1 MSLWLRLGWR
11 EIVRNPRF
19 TALFVVNLALGLAG
33 FLLITAFG
41 GSLARHLDDNLRE
54 MLGADLVLRSSRQ
67 LSAEEQRLGRTLA
80 GPGAVQAEQLSFY
93 SMVRGPRQARLAH
106 VVAVDAAHPLYGT
119 LDYADGLAHA
129 QVIGGLQRERTVLLT
144 REAARALEVEKGE
157 TLTIGQADY
166 RVSFFLERDP
176 AAEFSAIDLAPKLF
190 LGLPQVRESGLIR
203 FGSRVSY
210 QTLIRLPANTDAAA
224 VAARLEKALA
234 AAAGGETPVRV
245 ATTAEV
251 NRRLGRVIGFF
262 AEFLGLAGMVS
273 LFLAGLA
280 AAHLFQEQLRARSRE
295 TAILLSLG
303 ARRAAALGLHSG
315 VLAVLGLAAA
325 LLAILFAWLLLPLFA
340 LLFRGLLPAGLQ
352 LGIGPADAV
361 LAVIVGV
368 AGSFLFCLPV
378 SLRLAAVQP
387 LHLLQET
394 AEPPSAQTTALRLLP
409 LLGLLP
415 ALGLLF
421 LLASRLGGSLLSG
434 AVFTGGLALLLG
446 ILFLIARL
454 LLAGCRPLAARA
466 GLTLRIVLRN
476 LYRNRLAAA
485 SLFTALAAALLLVA
499 LIPQAERGLQ
509 AEVSRPEGME
519 LPDLFLVDI
528 QPEQQQPLADF
539 FPDGGPRLSDP
550 APMVRGRIVRINGVP
565 FADWRQQHVDSEER
579 VFRRTEFNF
588 SSREQLDASETVVR
602 GRPMSTGPWTGEG
615 MFEISMEQ
623 QFSQRLGV
631 TIGDRMVFDIQG
643 IELEGE
649 VVNLRRVRWNSFQP
663 NFFLLFQRGVLDEA
677 PRTYLASVSRVTAAD
692 KVKLTR
698 RLSAA
703 FPNLS
708 VIDVS
713 RVVEQ
718 FGEIAGRLAGALRFM
733 AGLAM
738 VTGLVAVF
746 AIARQEA
753 LRRERE
759 INLLRVL
766 GASVGRVR
774 LLTMLEFGLVGAAAG
789 LSAVLLSY
797 AASWAVAWL
806 LFDRLWRF
814 DWLSALLLFV
824 AATLVCAGTA
834 LFAADSVLRRR
845 PVALLG

>member
-1 MSLWLRLGWR
+1 
-11 EIVRNPRF
+11 
-19 TALFVVNLALGLAG
+19 
-33 FLLITAFG
+33 
-41 GSLARHLDDNLRE
+41 
-54 MLGADLVLRSSRQ
+54 
-67 LSAEEQRLGRTLA
+67 
-80 GPGAVQAEQLSFY
+80 
-93 SMVRGPRQARLAH
+93 
-106 VVAVDAAHPLYGT
+106 
-119 LDYADGLAHA
+119 
-129 QVIGGLQRERTVLLT
+129 
-144 REAARALEVEKGE
+144 
-157 TLTIGQADY
+157 
-166 RVSFFLERDP
+166 
-176 AAEFSAIDLAPKLF
+176 
-190 LGLPQVRESGLIR
+190 
-203 FGSRVSY
+203 
-210 QTLIRLPANTDAAA
+210 
-224 VAARLEKALA
+224 
-234 AAAGGETPVRV
+234 
-245 ATTAEV
+245 
-251 NRRLGRVIGFF
+251 
-262 AEFLGLAGMVS
+262 
-273 LFLAGLA
+273 
-280 AAHLFQEQLRARSRE
+280 
-295 TAILLSLG
+295 
-303 ARRAAALGLHSG
+303 
-315 VLAVLGLAAA
+315 
-325 LLAILFAWLLLPLFA
+325 
-340 LLFRGLLPAGLQ
+340 
-352 LGIGPADAV
+352 
-361 LAVIVGV
+361 
-368 AGSFLFCLPV
+368 
-378 SLRLAAVQP
+378 
-387 LHLLQET
+387 
-394 AEPPSAQTTALRLLP
+394 
-409 LLGLLP
+409 
-415 ALGLLF
+415 
-421 LLASRLGGSLLSG
+421 
-434 AVFTGGLALLLG
+434 
-446 ILFLIARL
+446 
-454 LLAGCRPLAARA
+454 
-466 GLTLRIVLRN
+466 
-476 LYRNRLAAA
+476 
-485 SLFTALAAALLLVA
+485 
-499 LIPQAERGLQ
+499 
-509 AEVSRPEGME
+509 ME

-602 GRPMSTGPWTGEG
+602 GRPLSTGPWTGEG
-615 MFEISMEQ
+615 VFEISMEQ

-692 KVKLTR
+692 KVELMR

-718 FGEIAGRLAGALRFM
+718 FSEIAGRLAGALRFM